1 MVYLIDMRI
10 KYRPEDGAMW
20 LQDDESSLIVLTVIM
35 NRLLSYLLEHR
46 GQVVTRDGLLENVWD
61 LHGLRSSGHTLNKYI
76 SELRKQFRNFGVTT
90 ECITTIPRIGF
101 MFEGGIDV
109 QVLSQKPL
117 NSQPDTN
124 IDTSIDIAAPE
135 KNDDSPPS
143 RHVLIYPLIIAGI
156 IAICSYFLPVEFL
169 HQENVQVPKKD
180 IPTYLLFNY
189 GDCPVYT
196 TQNNSTA
203 LAEHKKLLFLDLVNH
218 EGIACLNGTSFLYQ
232 VSESYLYGR
241 EGRAFISRCTLKD
254 NKYISCLN
262 YYWSGYARKP

>member
-101 MFEGGIDV
+101 MFEGG
-109 QVLSQKPL
+109 
-117 NSQPDTN
+117 
-124 IDTSIDIAAPE
+124 
-135 KNDDSPPS
+135 
-143 RHVLIYPLIIAGI
+143 
-156 IAICSYFLPVEFL
+156 
-169 HQENVQVPKKD
+169 
-180 IPTYLLFNY
+180 
-189 GDCPVYT
+189 
-196 TQNNSTA
+196 
-203 LAEHKKLLFLDLVNH
+203 
-218 EGIACLNGTSFLYQ
+218 
-232 VSESYLYGR
+232 
-241 EGRAFISRCTLKD
+241 
-254 NKYISCLN
+254 
-262 YYWSGYARKP
+262 